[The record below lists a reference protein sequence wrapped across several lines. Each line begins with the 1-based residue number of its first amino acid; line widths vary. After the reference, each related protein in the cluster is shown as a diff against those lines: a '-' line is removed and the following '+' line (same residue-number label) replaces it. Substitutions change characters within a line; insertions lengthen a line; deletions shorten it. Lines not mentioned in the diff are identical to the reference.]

1 MSDTLTVSKSSISE
15 LSQTLATT
23 INTLHSECLN
33 IDDKLEMIVL
43 QKINKVRECGVMLSE
58 AKAQVAHG
66 QWIGWI
72 KVNLTMS
79 EDTAQLYMRFARAN
93 AEPVRYL
100 ADGIKTVKDA
110 MVACGSLVPAS
121 GHGQQTASTKTTLDK
136 WVAQSMSLR
145 ELYRAEVEKVGELST
160 WSVEKVDAMK
170 SALQPL
176 HDIYID
182 LNTY

>member
-23 INTLHSECLN
+23 INTLHSECMN

-43 QKINKVRECGVMLSE
+43 QKINKVRECGVMLTE

-79 EDTAQLYMRFARAN
+79 EDTAQLYMRFSRAN

-121 GHGQQTASTKTTLDK
+121 GHGQQTASTKTTLDR

-145 ELYRAEVEKVGELST
+145 ELYRSEVEKVGELST

-170 SALQPL
+170 AALQPL
-176 HDIYID
+176 HDIYIEF
-182 LNTY
+182 NTY

>member
-1 MSDTLTVSKSSISE
+1 MSDTLTVTKSSISE

-43 QKINKVRECGVMLSE
+43 QKINKVRECGVMLTE

-136 WVAQSMSLR
+136 WTAQAMSLR
-145 ELYRAEVEKVGELST
+145 EIYRGEVEKVGDLST

-176 HDIYID
+176 HDIYME

>member
-1 MSDTLTVSKSSISE
+1 MSDTLTVIKSTTSE
-15 LSQTLATT
+15 LSLSFADT
-23 INTLHSECLN
+23 INSLHSECMIMDN
-33 IDDKLEMIVL
+33 QLEYIVL
-43 QKINKVRECGVMLSE
+43 QKINKVRECGVMLIE
-58 AKAQVAHG
+58 AKSQVAHG
-66 QWIGWI
+66 QWLGWI

-121 GHGQQTASTKTTLDK
+121 GHGQQTASTKTTLDR
-136 WVAQSMSLR
+136 WTAQSMSLR
-145 ELYRAEVEKVGELST
+145 EIYRGEVEKVGDLST

-170 SALQPL
+170 AALQPL
-176 HDIYID
+176 YDIYIEM
-182 LNTY
+182 NTY

>member
-33 IDDKLEMIVL
+33 IDDKLEVIVL

-121 GHGQQTASTKTTLDK
+121 GHGQQVASTRTTLDR

-170 SALQPL
+170 AALQPL

>member
-1 MSDTLTVSKSSISE
+1 MNDTLTVSKSSTSE
-15 LSQTLATT
+15 LSQMLATT
-23 INTLHSECLN
+23 INTLHSECMN
-33 IDDKLEMIVL
+33 IDDKLELIVL
-43 QKINKVRECGVMLSE
+43 QKINKVRECGVMLTE

-121 GHGQQTASTKTTLDK
+121 GHGPQTASTRTMLDK
-136 WVAQSMSLR
+136 WTAQAMSLR
-145 ELYRAEVEKVGELST
+145 ELYRAEVEKVGDVTTWSDQQIDAMRDAIEPIAAIYDALST
-160 WSVEKVDAMK
+160 
-170 SALQPL
+170 L
-176 HDIYID
+176 
-182 LNTY
+182 

>member
-1 MSDTLTVSKSSISE
+1 MSDTLTVIKSTTSE
-15 LSQTLATT
+15 LSLSFADT
-23 INTLHSECLN
+23 INSLHSECMIMDN
-33 IDDKLEMIVL
+33 QLEYIVL
-43 QKINKVRECGVMLSE
+43 QKINKVRECGVMLTE

-79 EDTAQLYMRFARAN
+79 EDTAQLYMRFAKAN

-121 GHGQQTASTKTTLDK
+121 GHGQQTASTKTTLDR
-136 WVAQSMSLR
+136 WTAQAMSIR
-145 ELYRAEVEKVGELST
+145 ELWRGEVEKVGELST

-170 SALQPL
+170 AALQPL
-176 HDIYID
+176 HDIYIE

>member
-1 MSDTLTVSKSSISE
+1 MSDTLTIIKSTASE
-15 LSQTLATT
+15 LSLTLATT

-79 EDTAQLYMRFARAN
+79 EDTAQLYMRFAKAN
-93 AEPVRYL
+93 TEPVRYL
-100 ADGIKTVKDA
+100 AEGIKTVKDA
-110 MVACGSLVPAS
+110 MVACGSLVPAV
-121 GHGQQTASTKTTLDK
+121 GHGQQVASTKTMLDR
-136 WVAQSMSLR
+136 WTAQAMSLR
-145 ELYRAEVEKVGELST
+145 ELYRGEVEKVGELST
-160 WSVEKVDAMK
+160 WSVEKVDALK
-170 SALQPL
+170 AVLEPL
-176 HDIYID
+176 HDIYMD